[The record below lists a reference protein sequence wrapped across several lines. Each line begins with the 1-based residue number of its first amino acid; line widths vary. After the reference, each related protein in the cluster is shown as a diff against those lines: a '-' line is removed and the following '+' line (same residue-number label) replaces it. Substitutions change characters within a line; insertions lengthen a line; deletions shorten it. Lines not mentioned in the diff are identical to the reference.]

1 MNTKKTV
8 TGVKV
13 LAIRVR
19 CKGGDDMTKC
29 VVFDYDGK
37 RFFVSEDGDVQIL
50 TPEGVEFVKAFAVV
64 EDEKY

>member
-1 MNTKKTV
+1 
-8 TGVKV
+8 
-13 LAIRVR
+13 
-19 CKGGDDMTKC
+19 MTKC